1 MTMYSTP
8 WLLFLVLAAWDPRP
22 SRAFI
27 FPSLPQDVCNRHF
40 SISNDTDL
48 NKLTGEWVTVAST
61 RKVFPCHRFS
71 GKVEGANE
79 AVLRESWRRTGW
91 FGTVLDYDTEDEV
104 AARSDGTLE
113 VTRTRL
119 AAVLVPG
126 RLAVR
131 SFGDSLVLVQC
142 RNFVFFSLPSI
153 TVLARDVPSDPR
165 AAVRSLFSQ
174 VRVTA
179 SIPTFYVTDHSQCR
193 NDSGMDSM
201 FVRDYDLLNVDEL
214 RNEVLPT
221 APERNVK

>member
-1 MTMYSTP
+1 MLFSVP
-8 WLLFLVLAAWDPRP
+8 WLLLLALAVGSPES

-48 NKLTGEWVTVAST
+48 NKLKGEWVTVGST

-71 GKVEGANE
+71 GEVVGARE

-91 FGTVLDYDTEDEV
+91 FGTVLDYAAEDQI
-104 AARSDGTLE
+104 ATRSDGLME
-113 VTRTRL
+113 VSRARL

-126 RLAVR
+126 RLVVR
-131 SFGDSLVLVQC
+131 SFGDSLLLVQC

-153 TVLARDVPSDPR
+153 TVLTRDVPSDPR
-165 AAVRSLFSQ
+165 ATVRSLVSQ

-179 SIPTFYVTDHSQCR
+179 SSPKFYITDHSRCR
-193 NDSGMDSM
+193 NDTRIDTM
-201 FVRDYDLLNVDEL
+201 FVRDYDLERLDDL
-214 RNEVLPT
+214 RNEVLQTSP
-221 APERNVK
+221 